1 MREVVRD
8 MVDFELVSFSMGWI
22 RHYVIAHVTAA
33 VGVDIDGQSRRRG
46 SSLTS
51 LVDGSCF
58 HFVESGR
65 DTERVVGKKWP
76 MMSVT
81 WR

>member
-22 RHYVIAHVTAA
+22 RHYVIAHVAAA
-33 VGVDIDGQSRRRG
+33 VGVDIDGQSRWRG